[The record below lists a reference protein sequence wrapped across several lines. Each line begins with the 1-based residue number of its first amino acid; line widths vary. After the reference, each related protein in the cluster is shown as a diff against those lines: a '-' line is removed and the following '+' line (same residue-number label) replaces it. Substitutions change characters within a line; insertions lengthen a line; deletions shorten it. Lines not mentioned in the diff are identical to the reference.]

1 MDSDSSNE
9 NRHAGV
15 HRWLPALTPVL
26 LVSTGYIDPGKWAVT
41 VEGAVRFGYPIVAF
55 LFVFNCAAVLC
66 QSLSAHIA
74 MVTGKNLAE
83 IYKDEYDQC
92 LCFLLGVQA
101 EVSTIASDIA
111 MVLGIAHGLNLLLGL
126 DLFSCFFLTALE
138 AILYSFSANFLE
150 SCKDKFHW
158 LRIGCVVLFASA
170 FGVLLSQAE
179 ISASLNGLPTKFSG
193 EGAYVLMGLLGAGIL
208 PQNIYLHSVLVQKQK
223 QIQTNM
229 RSPLYNDHL
238 FATICVFS
246 GIFLASYILAI
257 SVVNA
262 SINDPS
268 LVLLTFQDA
277 MLLIEQLLR
286 SPIAAF
292 AYLLVLIGTSQITSL
307 IWNIGGEPVLH
318 NFLRLDIPSWVH
330 RAGIR
335 MVSILSATYFLQ
347 NSGVE
352 GLYQLLILMQVIVAL
367 LLPSSLIPLFRV
379 ATSTT
384 LMGGHRISQ
393 FVEFV
398 ALIILISML
407 GMKIVFVEEMIFGSS
422 DWAGNFL
429 WNIGS
434 GSSSPYVI
442 LLTTACASIG
452 LMLWLATTP
461 LRSASSPINSQEWNW
476 DTQMTTP
483 GYNRGRELSSLDE
496 SGPVG
501 EERIEK
507 LDSSTESNYSGKILV
522 TSAVTYASDTPEVES
537 QPIRHWTAVE
547 DRQSAATS
555 PSPQVGP
562 HEEKPAGA
570 ESVSESP
577 AGESTDGIS
586 SEVKVKKINV
596 IETVEKIVEVENGER
611 PEKGNYE
618 ISFGSEEIPRTISG
632 STLEAPGSLKSLNG
646 KGDDS
651 ETATGS
657 LSRLAGLGR
666 AAKRQLAVTLDEF
679 WGQLFNFHGQV
690 TQEAKLKKFDVILGI
705 ESKSVSSVQKVE
717 ASGLDASSYFPN
729 LGGAGSDPLVGS
741 GLFETL
747 EHQRMQTALDFPYR
761 MASGSLSSQQLRLL
775 RACEQVSSEGFPDG
789 GERRYSSL
797 RLPPRS
803 EGFNDQPATVHG
815 YQLAPYLNR
824 IGNERSSDLNR
835 QSGSPVQKSLS
846 SGPLN
851 YKDSNA
857 FSLGQKLQNAASF
870 KQSSLQ
876 QTFSSRNNLM
886 QPEMP
891 YYESFSQASSAG
903 VISPINEKKYRSLPD
918 ISGASLLH
926 HNVSNPGRNAQW
938 DNGIRYGLSLNKPS
952 YEPSPFSSSGMI
964 DSPLSFDEI
973 FPSESYRNALSFQ
986 LTTNVDSTSLWSK
999 QPFEQFGLDDRS
1011 WTTTRGFESNPN
1023 MTAMPVEIPDLVD
1036 PEVMLLQSLRQC
1048 ILKLLKLEGSD
1059 WLFKQNTGVDEE
1071 LIDRVAARE
1080 KVLNE
1085 AENREMTHRPHV
1097 ADVQYPP
1104 SDRRSIF
1111 SVKSNEAGT
1120 GIFSVSTVPHC
1131 GDDCIWK
1138 AELIISFGVWCIHR
1152 ILDLSLMESRPE
1164 LWGKYTYVLNRLQG
1178 VIDPAFSKPRS
1189 PAAFCFCLQISGAN
1203 ALPTSFPVLGNGGT
1217 LPPPAKLSQG
1227 KCTTAA
1233 MLLDTIKDVE
1243 VAISGRKGRTGTAA
1257 GDVAFPNGKKN
1268 LASVLKR
1275 YKRRL
1280 SKLPNTR
1287 EVTSNTWQGQP
1298 AGSYGS

>member
-1 MDSDSSNE
+1 MDSDLSNE
-9 NRHAGV
+9 NRLSGI

-41 VEGAVRFGYPIVAF
+41 VEGAVRFGFDMVAF
-55 LFVFNCAAVLC
+55 LLVFNCAAVLC

-74 MVTGKNLAE
+74 VVTGKNLAE
-83 IYKDEYDQC
+83 IYKEEYDQC
-92 LCFLLGVQA
+92 LCFFLGIQA

-126 DLFSCFFLTALE
+126 DLFSCFFFTAVE
-138 AILYSFSANFLE
+138 AALYPFSANFLE
-150 SCKDKFHW
+150 SCKDKFQW
-158 LRIGCVVLFASA
+158 LRIGCVILFASA

-179 ISASLNGLPTKFSG
+179 ISASPNGLTTKLSG
-193 EGAYVLMGLLGAGIL
+193 EGVYVLMGLLGAGIL
-208 PQNIYLHSVLVQKQK
+208 PQNIYLHSVLVQKQT
-223 QIQTNM
+223 QTSM
-229 RSPLYNDHL
+229 RSSLYNDHL
-238 FATICVFS
+238 FTTICVFS
-246 GIFLASYILAI
+246 GIYLGSYILAT

-262 SINDPS
+262 SINDPG

-277 MLLIEQLLR
+277 MSLIEQLLR
-286 SPIAAF
+286 SPIAAL
-292 AYLLVLIGTSQITSL
+292 AYLLVLTGASQITSL

-318 NFLRLDIPSWVH
+318 NLLRLDIPSWVH

-335 MVSILSATYFLQ
+335 MVSILSATYFLR
-347 NSGVE
+347 NSGAE

-379 ATSTT
+379 ATSRT
-384 LMGGHRISQ
+384 LMGGHRITQ

-398 ALIILISML
+398 ALITLICML
-407 GMKIVFVEEMIFGSS
+407 GLKIVFVVEMIFGSS

-442 LLTTACASIG
+442 LLTAACASIS

-476 DTQMTTP
+476 DPQMTTS
-483 GYNRGRELSSLDE
+483 GNNRGRELSSLDE
-496 SGPVG
+496 SGPVC
-501 EERIEK
+501 EEKIEK
-507 LDSSTESNYSGKILV
+507 LDASTESNYSEKISV
-522 TSAVTYASDTPEVES
+522 ISAVTCKSDTPEVES
-537 QPIRHWTAVE
+537 QPIRHWTVIE
-547 DRQSAATS
+547 DRQSAVTS
-555 PSPQVGP
+555 PTPQVGP
-562 HEEKPAGA
+562 HEEKTARD
-570 ESVSESP
+570 ESVSESS
-577 AGESTDGIS
+577 AGESTDSIS
-586 SEVKVKKINV
+586 LEVKVKKINV
-596 IETVEKIVEVENGER
+596 IEAVEKIVQAENGGR
-611 PEKGNYE
+611 PKKGDDE
-618 ISFGSEEIPRTISG
+618 ISFGGEEIPKTISG
-632 STLEAPGSLKSLNG
+632 STLEAPGSLRSLNG

-651 ETATGS
+651 GTAAGS

-666 AAKRQLAVTLDEF
+666 AARRQLAATLDEF
-679 WGQLFNFHGQV
+679 WGQLFDLHGQV

-705 ESKSVSSVQKVE
+705 ESKSVSSMQKVG
-717 ASGLDASSYFPN
+717 ASVLDASSYFPN

-747 EHQRMQTALDFPYR
+747 EHQRMQTALDSPYR
-761 MASGSLSSQQLRLL
+761 MTSGSLSSQQLRLL
-775 RACEQVSSEGFPDG
+775 RACEKVSSGGFPDA

-797 RLPPRS
+797 RLPPPS
-803 EGFNDQPATVHG
+803 SKGFNDQPATVHG
-815 YQLAPYLNR
+815 YQLAPYLS
-824 IGNERSSDLNR
+824 IIDNERSSDLNR

-846 SGPLN
+846 LGPLN

-857 FSLGQKLQNAASF
+857 FSLGQKLQNATSF

-891 YYESFSQASSAG
+891 YYEPFSQASSTG
-903 VISPINEKKYRSLPD
+903 VISPINEKKYRSMPD
-918 ISGASLLH
+918 ISGASLFH
-926 HNVSNPGRNAQW
+926 RNMSNPDRNTQW
-938 DNGIRYGLSLNKPS
+938 DNGTRYGLPLNKPS
-952 YEPSPFSSSGMI
+952 YEPSPFSSSGTI
-964 DSPLSFDEI
+964 GSPLAFDEI
-973 FPSESYRNALSFQ
+973 SPPENYRNALSLQ
-986 LTTNVDSTSLWSK
+986 LTSNVGSTSLWSR

-1011 WTTTRGFESNPN
+1011 WSTTQGFESNPN
-1023 MTAMPVEIPDLVD
+1023 MTAIPVEIPDLMD

-1085 AENREMTHRPHV
+1085 AENREMTHRAHV
-1097 ADVQYPP
+1097 ADMQYPP
-1104 SDRRSIF
+1104 SDRRSIA

-1120 GIFSVSTVPHC
+1120 GILSVPTVPHC
-1131 GDDCIWK
+1131 GDGCIWN
-1138 AELIISFGVWCIHR
+1138 AELIISFGVWCIRR
-1152 ILDLSLMESRPE
+1152 ILDLSLVESRPE

-1189 PAAFCFCLQISGAN
+1189 PAASCFCLQILGAN
-1203 ALPTSFPVLGNGGT
+1203 ALPTSFPVLRNGDT
-1217 LPPPAKLSQG
+1217 LPPPVKVAQG

-1233 MLLDTIKDVE
+1233 VLLDTIKDVE

-1257 GDVAFPNGKKN
+1257 GDVAFPKGKEN

-1280 SKLPNTR
+1280 SKLPNTH
-1287 EVTSNTWQGQP
+1287 EATSNARKGQP
-1298 AGSYGS
+1298 TGSYGS